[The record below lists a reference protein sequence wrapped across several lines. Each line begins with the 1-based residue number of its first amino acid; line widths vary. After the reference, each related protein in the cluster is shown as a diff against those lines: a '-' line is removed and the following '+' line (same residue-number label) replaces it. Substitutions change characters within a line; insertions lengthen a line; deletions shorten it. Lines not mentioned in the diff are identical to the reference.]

1 MTKINNIKE
10 IKLSEYGMIR
20 VATVSPELKIANPE
34 FNISIIAEQTKL
46 CSEEGAGIVLFPE
59 LSISGYT
66 CGDLFF
72 QKILLKSV
80 VNSLKIL
87 AKLSGELGI
96 TIIAGAPLECD
107 DKLFNCAIVF
117 SSGEISGIVPK
128 TYLCNYNEFY
138 EKRWFS
144 SSSDLNNDFVKI
156 NGKEIPFGTDLLFSI
171 DNNNYNIK
179 FGIEICEDLWAV
191 IPPSS
196 YLTASGSQII
206 FNLSASP
213 EIIGKSNYRRD
224 LIKNQSARTI
234 SAYVYASAGVGESS
248 TDLCYGG
255 HLIIAENGLI
265 IGENDRFSSK
275 SDIVFADID
284 YEKLNHLR
292 LKKNTF
298 AKSQSFESREISVK
312 FNEQNIS
319 EIINPVKKDPFL
331 PSDEKKDEI
340 CSEILNIQSSALAT
354 RLKNTGIKSVTIG
367 ISGGLDSALALLVCL
382 RAFQKLSL
390 PLSGIQSLILPGP
403 ASSKSTQE
411 NAQKLAQNLGTS
423 SKVIDISQET
433 QNHLRSI
440 GHGGDYD
447 IVYENTQARIRTMT
461 LMNWANKTSGLVIGT
476 GDLSELAL
484 GWCTY
489 NADQM
494 SMYGVNAGVPKTL
507 VKTMIEWASGLDEF
521 RNVSHVLQLILNT
534 KISPELIPND
544 ANNNNIQDTENTI
557 GSYRL
562 HDFFLYHFFRFG
574 FSPKKIYFLA
584 CWSYKNE
591 FDNQKILETLEIF
604 YSRFF
609 SNQFKRS
616 AMPDGVKI
624 GSVALSPRGDWRM
637 PSDGDKYI
645 WEKELID
652 IKNNKKLG

>member
-1 MTKINNIKE
+1 MTKIKNIKE
-10 IKLSEYGMIR
+10 VKLSEYGMIR
-20 VATVSPELKIANPE
+20 VAAVSPELKVANPE
-34 FNISIIAEQTKL
+34 FNISIISEQAKL
-46 CSEEGAGIVLFPE
+46 CAEEGAGIVLFPE

-72 QKILLKSV
+72 QNILLKSV
-80 VNSLKIL
+80 VTSLDIL

-96 TIIAGAPLECD
+96 IIIAGAPLECEN
-107 DKLFNCAIVF
+107 KLYNCAVVF
-117 SSGEISGIVPK
+117 SGGEVSGIIPK

-144 SSSDLNNDFVKI
+144 SAFDLNNDFVKI
-156 NGKEIPFGTDLLFSI
+156 GEKEIPFGTDLLFSV
-171 DNNNYNIK
+171 NNQTK

-196 YLTASGSQII
+196 YLSTSGAQII
-206 FNLSASP
+206 FNPSASP
-213 EIIGKSNYRRD
+213 EIIGKSNYRRS

-234 SAYVYASAGVGESS
+234 SSYVYASAGGSESS

-265 IGENDRFSSK
+265 TNENKRYSIS

-298 AKSQSFESREISVK
+298 AKSQTFEIREISVN
-312 FNEQNIS
+312 FNEKEVAGLVNLAR
-319 EIINPVKKDPFL
+319 KDPFL
-331 PSDEKKDEI
+331 PPEDKVDEI

-354 RLKNTGIKSVTIG
+354 RLKNTGMKSVSIG
-367 ISGGLDSALALLVCL
+367 ISGGLDSALALLVCV
-382 RAFQKLSL
+382 RAFQKLNF
-390 PLSGIQSLILPGP
+390 PLSGIHSLILPAL

-411 NAQKLAQNLGTS
+411 NAQKFAQNLGTS
-423 SKVIDISQET
+423 IKIIHISDEVE
-433 QNHLRSI
+433 NHLKSL

-447 IVYENTQARIRTMT
+447 TVYENTQARIRTMT
-461 LMNWANKTSGLVIGT
+461 LMNWANKTTGLVVGT

-507 VKTMIEWASGLDEF
+507 VKMIVEWAAGLDEF
-521 RNVSHVLQLILNT
+521 RNVGDILQLILNT
-534 KISPELIPND
+534 KISPELIPNND
-544 ANNNNIQDTENTI
+544 NNIQETENII

-562 HDFFLYHFFRFG
+562 HDFFLYYFFRFG
-574 FSPKKIYFLA
+574 FGPKKIYFLA
-584 CWSYKNE
+584 CETYENE
-591 FDNQKILETLEIF
+591 FDNQKILDTLEIF

-637 PSDGDKYI
+637 PSEGDKYI
-645 WEKELID
+645 WEKEL
-652 IKNNKKLG
+652 KELRN